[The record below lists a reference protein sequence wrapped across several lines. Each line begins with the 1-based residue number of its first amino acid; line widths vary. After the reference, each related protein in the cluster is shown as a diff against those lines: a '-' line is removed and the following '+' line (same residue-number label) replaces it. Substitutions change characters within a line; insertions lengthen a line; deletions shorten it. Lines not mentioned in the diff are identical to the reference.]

1 MSTDTEPGE
10 AAGEITDDTA
20 IRAQMAC
27 IIFGAGCFWGV
38 EAALRAIDG
47 VVNTTCGYAG
57 GQVAD
62 PTYEMVCRGT
72 TGHAEVVRVEYETA
86 RLTLDDLLNVF
97 WHCHDPTT
105 QDRQGP
111 DVGTQY
117 RSAIYYFTEQQ
128 HATVIASLE
137 KQQRSGLWQSPI
149 VTEVLPAG
157 RFYPA
162 EDYHQR
168 YFEKRGILR

>member
-1 MSTDTEPGE
+1 MSTNAQADETANELK
-10 AAGEITDDTA
+10 DDA
-20 IRAQMAC
+20 MRNASVAS

-38 EAALRAIDG
+38 EAALRAVDG

-57 GQVAD
+57 GHVAD

-72 TGHAEVVRVEYETA
+72 TGHAEVVLVEYDTA
-86 RLTLDDLLNVF
+86 RLALDDLLNVF

-111 DVGTQY
+111 DIGTQY
-117 RSAIYYFTEQQ
+117 RSAIYYFTALQRDTI
-128 HATVIASLE
+128 TVSLE
-137 KQQRSGLWQSPI
+137 NQQRSGRWQSPI